1 VAPVSATFVTA
12 YLLPS
17 CLGQCPE
24 LKRFVGRACKAPREP
39 SVGELQVDGAQNGG
53 ARRRFRHC
61 GGHGQTLVGASSG
74 PSRHESSLVAGPT
87 GDWLAFATDRDIEGI
102 FGNGRSVVHAFRVER
117 KEGEPSSAVHIYV
130 VTKGTRTPA
139 H

>member
-1 VAPVSATFVTA
+1 
-12 YLLPS
+12 
-17 CLGQCPE
+17 
-24 LKRFVGRACKAPREP
+24 
-39 SVGELQVDGAQNGG
+39 
-53 ARRRFRHC
+53 
-61 GGHGQTLVGASSG
+61 
-74 PSRHESSLVAGPT
+74 LVAGPT